1 MKFIHAMLHC
11 LVIHKVQK
19 DKTLVAPQCRGQDM
33 NDENLMKIVV
43 NPTMT
48 SSLSSSWTEAL
59 CLHDA
64 ALALFQKGKLDR

>member
-43 NPTMT
+43 WDFLQKLMCGFVELK
-48 SSLSSSWTEAL
+48 SLS
-59 CLHDA
+59 
-64 ALALFQKGKLDR
+64 